1 MSRKTRQQDRASTKA
16 RIASRKARVID
27 LCVHKGKTVREAALI
42 LKEEGVIVGANKT
55 SVGETLQLIQRDF
68 SQMVPQERA
77 KAYDRLQG
85 FLDELETAKKS
96 GKLDLRASISDSLA
110 VMDRLSRLLG
120 TDAPTKSISA
130 KVNADVDPTAL
141 VGYRKFVAV
150 TCHMDAATLEKV
162 YTFASKLNVPP
173 AVRVVG
179 PPATSELWD
188 EPKQLT
194 GGEQ

>member
-16 RIASRKARVID
+16 RIAPRKARVID

-130 KVNADVDPTAL
+130 KVTLFNTTAL

-188 EPKQLT
+188 EPKQPT
-194 GGEQ
+194 WR